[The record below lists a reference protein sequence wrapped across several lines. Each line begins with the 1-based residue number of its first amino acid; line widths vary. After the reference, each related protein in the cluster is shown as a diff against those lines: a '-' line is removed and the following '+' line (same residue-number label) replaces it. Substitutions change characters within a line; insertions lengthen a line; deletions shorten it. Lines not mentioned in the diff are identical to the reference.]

1 MHTAQVPRVI
11 TVWKI
16 GTSTIE
22 QVCDTN
28 CPAALHTATASLILL
43 KQHKNMTRKTA
54 PNEIAIYPYISYS
67 DWVTPST
74 EGML

>member
-1 MHTAQVPRVI
+1 MQTAQVPRVI
-11 TVWKI
+11 NVWKI

-43 KQHKNMTRKTA
+43 KQHKNITRKTA